1 MEKIKEVI
9 LDSLPSSA
17 KCHIEKILERLEEKG
32 VDCFD
37 DLKYIKFDEDFSD
50 ILKDVPARKLKEKV
64 DNIFSANSKF
74 SNLIFPHIL
83 IKIVVLI
90 LIIQKIQ

>member
-17 KCHIEKILERLEEKG
+17 KCYIERILERLEEKG

-50 ILKDVPARKLKEKV
+50 ILKDVPARKLKKKM
-64 DNIFSANSKF
+64 DTIFSANSKF
-74 SNLIFPHIL
+74 YNLIFPHIL

-90 LIIQKIQ
+90 LIIKEIQ